1 MKKTLFLIVATTQ
14 ITHVFA
20 QEATATEAPSFW
32 GTLWEA
38 LTSSYLAMGL
48 LFSAI
53 ILLMVVLVLLRV
65 VTSLAYAQV
74 AAQQTEDAVS
84 VEAKT
89 EGPHQTAWQK
99 LMQKLTDA
107 TPISQEK
114 DVMTDHAYDGIV
126 ELDNNLPPW
135 WLYGFY
141 ISIIWA
147 FIFFGY
153 YHLFGG
159 PGQEEKYAAEIAQA
173 EKAIEAYKANAAD
186 LIDENNVTLLAD
198 ATALE
203 SGKAIFD
210 MNCVA
215 CHGVDGGGTVGPN
228 LTDDYFLHG
237 GGIKNVFATIKNG
250 VQGTAMINWKAQ
262 LKPREIQEV
271 ASYVLSLQGTTPMNP
286 KAPEGDLW
294 TTEATDTPVDGVGG
308 AENGAS
314 TPEAAKAAEAA
325 EAAKAE

>member
-1 MKKTLFLIVATTQ
+1 MKKTLFLTVALTQ
-14 ITHVFA
+14 ITPVFA
-20 QEATATEAPSFW
+20 QDSIAVTAPSFW
-32 GTLWEA
+32 GQLWEA
-38 LTSSYLAMGL
+38 LTSSYLAMA
-48 LFSAI
+48 LFFAA
-53 ILLMVVLVLLRV
+53 LVLFVVVLVLLRV
-65 VTSLAYAQV
+65 ITALAYVPVDEAAV
-74 AAQQTEDAVS
+74 ASAEGA
-84 VEAKT
+84 T
-89 EGPHQTAWQK
+89 EGVTEGETLTSWQR
-99 LMQKLTDA
+99 LMRKLTDA

-141 ISIIWA
+141 ISIVWA

-159 PGQEEKYAAEIAQA
+159 PGQEEKYQTEMAQA

-186 LIDENNVTLLAD
+186 LIDETNVTLLTD
-198 ATALE
+198 ATGLE
-203 SGKAIFD
+203 NGKAIFD

-262 LKPREIQEV
+262 LKPKEIQEV
-271 ASYVLSLQGTTPMNP
+271 ASYVVSLQGTTPMNP
-286 KAPEGDLW
+286 KEAEGELW
-294 TTEATDTPVDGVGG
+294 Q
-308 AENGAS
+308 
-314 TPEAAKAAEAA
+314 EAAGEAQPA
-325 EAAKAE
+325 PAND

>member
-1 MKKTLFLIVATTQ
+1 MKKTLFLTVALTQ
-14 ITHVFA
+14 ITPVFA
-20 QEATATEAPSFW
+20 QDSTAVAAPSFW
-32 GTLWEA
+32 GQLWEA
-38 LTSSYLAMGL
+38 LTSSYLAMA
-48 LFSAI
+48 LFFAA
-53 ILLMVVLVLLRV
+53 LVLFVVVLVLLRV
-65 VTSLAYAQV
+65 ITALAYV
-74 AAQQTEDAVS
+74 PVDEAAVVS
-84 VEAKT
+84 AEGAT
-89 EGPHQTAWQK
+89 EGVTEGETLTSWQR
-99 LMQKLTDA
+99 LMRKLTDA

-141 ISIIWA
+141 ISIVWA

-159 PGQEEKYAAEIAQA
+159 PGQEEKYQTEMAQA
-173 EKAIEAYKANAAD
+173 EKAIEAYKANTAD
-186 LIDENNVTLLAD
+186 LIDETNVTLLTD
-198 ATALE
+198 ATGLE
-203 SGKAIFD
+203 NGKAIFD

-262 LKPREIQEV
+262 LKPKEIQEV
-271 ASYVLSLQGTTPMNP
+271 ASYVVSLQGTTPMNP
-286 KAPEGDLW
+286 KEAEGELW
-294 TTEATDTPVDGVGG
+294 Q
-308 AENGAS
+308 
-314 TPEAAKAAEAA
+314 EAAGEAQPA
-325 EAAKAE
+325 PAND